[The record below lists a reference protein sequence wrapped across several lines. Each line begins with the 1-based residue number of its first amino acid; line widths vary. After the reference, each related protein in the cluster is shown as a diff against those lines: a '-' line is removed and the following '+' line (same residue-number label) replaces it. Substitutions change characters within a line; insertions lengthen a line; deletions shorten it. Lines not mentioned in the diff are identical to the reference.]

1 MLFESGAYEWEELCA
16 RMSGGD
22 SKADVMGFI
31 EDVFK
36 PKMKLTSFNSY
47 KYSLLAFMKVL
58 ELKSVSFNDLNFSK
72 IDKAVGLWKLNNLSG
87 SSIETYLKHIGVIVN
102 EAYERKLIG
111 EPFKKK
117 AKWRS

>member
-1 MLFESGAYEWEELCA
+1 
-16 RMSGGD
+16 
-22 SKADVMGFI
+22 
-31 EDVFK
+31 
-36 PKMKLTSFNSY
+36 MKLSFNSY

-58 ELKSVSFNDLNFSK
+58 GLKSVSFNDLNFSK
-72 IDKAVGLWKLNNLSG
+72 IDTAVGLWKQNKLSG

-117 AKWRS
+117 AKWRVKKKIILLKQQPQLNY